1 MMKTKIEG
9 HQNLYKDEETGV
21 IVNRSTSDR
30 DRYRIAKKQ
39 SLSNMNTDDE
49 IKYLKDELS
58 EIKTL
63 LRQLINK

>member
-1 MMKTKIEG
+1 MKTKIEG

>member
-1 MMKTKIEG
+1 MKTKIEG

-39 SLSNMNTDDE
+39 SLSNMNTDSIPKSD
-49 IKYLKDELS
+49 KD
-58 EIKTL
+58 IT
-63 LRQLINK
+63 